1 MIKKPLDQAVIDRH
15 IITLGKRLKSCIQS
29 VKNVGTKSKNNM
41 NEQAKELGI
50 QPGTLSRYQYD
61 DEDGVKMVM
70 GVDKLVRI
78 ALYYNK
84 SADYLLGLS
93 QYERTIRTQGD
104 ALIDEI
110 CRYTGLSRQA
120 VEALHESRN
129 DNLKSQT
136 INFLL
141 EDDLDGIGILDD
153 LTDYSCSGLWDD
165 LAKDERYNTLPGS
178 IDSFALSKGISTA
191 KYKRRESLV
200 CLMDKLPEFASALHD
215 NKLSVDTETQQRIVA
230 DFAHSKISREHII
243 TILYPDRFGI
253 KTMQEAQEMERKLTE
268 IYSHDLPDFKGGF
281 IPVTF
286 IDPESYEDDCAIPL
300 SMVNE
305 SRSHHREQGFN
316 FLLESFRR
324 KDNG

>member
-29 VKNVGTKSKNNM
+29 VKNVGTKAKNNM

-84 SADYLLGLS
+84 STDYLLGLS
-93 QYERTIRTQGD
+93 QYARTIRTQGD

-165 LAKDERYNTLPGS
+165 LLDDWRYNSLPGS
-178 IDSFALSKGISTA
+178 ADPNAVNRGIPTA
-191 KYKRRESLV
+191 KYKRRESLIN
-200 CLMDKLPEFASALHD
+200 LMDKLPEFARALHD
-215 NKLSVDTETQQRIVA
+215 NRICPNGETTLEVLA
-230 DFAHSKISREHII
+230 DFAHEHINADLVKS
-243 TILYPDRFGI
+243 ILYHEDIPNLTI
-253 KTMQEAQEMERKLTE
+253 QQMQEIEKKYTE
-268 IYSHDLPDFKGGF
+268 DYVKEHPDYNSTF
-281 IPVTF
+281 IPVTYED
-286 IDPESYEDDCAIPL
+286 IDSYEDDCAIL
-300 SMVNE
+300 VSRLE
-305 SRSHHREQGFN
+305 SLLYHRAQAYN
-316 FLLESFRR
+316 FLIEHLRR

>member
-29 VKNVGTKSKNNM
+29 VKNIGTKAKNNM

-120 VEALHESRN
+120 VETLHESKN

-178 IDSFALSKGISTA
+178 VDSNAINKGIKTSE
-191 KYKRRESLV
+191 YQRRDSL
-200 CLMDKLPEFASALHD
+200 LNLIEKLPSVASALHD
-215 NKLSVDTETQQRIVA
+215 NFFCVDDETKQRIVS
-230 DFAHSKISREHII
+230 DFAHKKIHYKTVLS
-243 TILYPDRFGI
+243 ILYPKDNRGI
-253 KTMQEAQEMERKLTE
+253 KLSQVQEAEAKLTDAFAIE
-268 IYSHDLPDFKGGF
+268 HPHFMGGF

-286 IDPESYEDDCAIPL
+286 CDPAEYEDYCANPYIL
-300 SMVNE
+300 DDVSC
-305 SRSHHREQGFN
+305 SYHREQAYN
-316 FLLESFRR
+316 FLVESLILIF
-324 KDNG
+324 N